1 MNNQARGEELNQLSR
16 LLFDSAAN
24 KWYFA
29 AILEIVAGVL
39 AAVLSVKEPS
49 GDQALVGAFVGVGL
63 IGLAYLLRLWFEAQY
78 DAAETMRRQAALTEG
93 LGWEIS
99 SLQTSD
105 WLQKAG
111 NRVRKRLKVKVR
123 DADYYASK
131 AAPSAARLGEM
142 TTESAFYTRQ
152 LYTKLHVSLW
162 VLFTL
167 AVILTIVSLSIALTQ
182 TVPDTIDILVAK
194 AIYAIIPVVLSINFL
209 GWALR
214 LGRSIDAIREVEE
227 DLDRLQA
234 SPNWDEGQI
243 MRLVTEYN
251 CQVVGGFPIHPWLF
265 WLWGD
270 EIKELWQRRSAR

>member
-1 MNNQARGEELNQLSR
+1 MLS
-16 LLFDSAAN
+16 
-24 KWYFA
+24 
-29 AILEIVAGVL
+29 ITEPAGD
-39 AAVLSVKEPS
+39 K
-49 GDQALVGAFVGVGL
+49 ALVWAFIDVGL
-63 IGLAYLLRLWFEAQY
+63 IGVAYLLRLWFEAQY

-99 SLQTSD
+99 PLQTSD

-123 DADYYASK
+123 DANYYATK
-131 AAPSAARLGEM
+131 AQPSAARLGEM
-142 TTESAFYTRQ
+142 TAESAFYTRH
-152 LYTKLHVSLW
+152 LYSKLHISLW
-162 VLFTL
+162 VFFAL

-194 AIYAIIPVVLSINFL
+194 AIYTIIPVVLSINFL

-214 LGRSIDAIREVEE
+214 LGRSIDAIREVEG
-227 DLDRLQA
+227 DLDQLQK
-234 SPNWDEGQI
+234 SPNLDERQI

-251 CQVVGGFPIHPWLF
+251 CQVVGGFPIHPGLF

-270 EIKELWQRRSAR
+270 EIRELWQSRSAR